1 MRALRWLWLIALLAL
16 PGLAMAQQS
25 PAVVSSEAVEW
36 SPAAGAEE
44 AHRETLRTLLERE
57 QVQRVARVAGIDAD
71 EALAAVNTMHGDR
84 LANAAQQARLIDE
97 QLVAADDII
106 SIRATTL
113 IIVLLLI
120 IVVLV
125 AAG

>member
-1 MRALRWLWLIALLAL
+1 MRALRWLWLVALLAL
-16 PGLAMAQQS
+16 PGLATAQQS

-36 SPAAGAEE
+36 SPATDVEE

-71 EALAAVNTMHGDR
+71 EALAAVNSMQGDR